1 MVFSMFPKK
10 FLGVDVGSSAIKI
23 IELSSFAGRIKLS
36 NFGEIPAKS
45 VFKEPFR
52 TFEKNALYLS
62 VDDITRAI
70 KAILEE
76 AKIKTK
82 QAFFSIPDFATFFT
96 TFDLPPMTEQEL
108 PSAVKIEARKH
119 IPVPL
124 SEVIFDWRVLD
135 KKHLE
140 KKKKLTILLAAVPH
154 EIINRYR
161 KIAQKAELKL
171 ISLEAEIFSLVR
183 VFGEEDKIIS
193 IIDIGARTTTCNII
207 ENKILKR
214 SFSIDIGGDL
224 LSERVG
230 KSLEIGPEE
239 GENLKKEFGIQP
251 EGEKVREVL
260 IPLLNTILF
269 EVKKIFQ
276 NYELKEGKTI
286 QKVILTGGEAN
297 LRGLLEYS
305 KIQLEKEVEIGD
317 PFRRIIYPVIL
328 EETLKKIGPAFSI
341 AVGLALKGF
350 EK

>member
-1 MVFSMFPKK
+1 MFPKK